1 MGTGK
6 EVVHAVLADYRT
18 APIDPRLRA
27 ALALLEKVT
36 LDPASVGADDVRAVL
51 AMGVTAQGVRD
62 ALFVGAMFNLIN
74 RLGDAF
80 GFAVPDEAAFES
92 GAKALLRFGYKL

>member
-1 MGTGK
+1 VLK
-6 EVVHAVLADYRT
+6 AVLADYRT
-18 APIDPRLRA
+18 APIDPKLRA
-27 ALALLEKVT
+27 MLALLEKVT
-36 LDPASVGADDVRAVL
+36 LVPAEVTPDDAQAVL
-51 AMGVTAQGVRD
+51 AAGVTAQGVRD

-80 GFAVPDEAAFES
+80 GFAVPDDAAFES

>member
-1 MGTGK
+1 VLK
-6 EVVHAVLADYRT
+6 AVLADYRN
-18 APIDPRLRA
+18 APIDPKLRA
-27 ALALLEKVT
+27 TLALLEKVT
-36 LDPASVGADDVRAVL
+36 LTPAEVVADDARAVL
-51 AMGVTAQGVRD
+51 ATGVTAQGVRD

-80 GFAVPDEAAFES
+80 GFAVPDDAAFES